1 MPWVS
6 EAIRFQS
13 QPCDDG
19 VNNKDKHNQG
29 TSGGDMTV
37 AFLLQVDSFHRVISY
52 PPKQD
57 MKESSGGFLL
67 LVVFFLLFF
76 LMA

>member
-6 EAIRFQS
+6 EAIRFLS

-37 AFLLQVDSFHRVISY
+37 AFLQVDSFHRVISY

-57 MKESSGGFLL
+57 MKESSGG
-67 LVVFFLLFF
+67 VFCCWCFVCFF
-76 LMA
+76 MA